1 MPSSEESLSH
11 ETDNN
16 ETENLE
22 NTLLRECMAEFVAF
36 DIQNKPVST
45 EKRETFQSLFRQKFS
60 GKLWFNPLLTDISC
74 IIQVTKNKT
83 VKYQVKYH

>member
-1 MPSSEESLSH
+1 MPSSEESLLH

-16 ETENLE
+16 DDCETLPWNRNLE

-45 EKRETFQSLFRQKFS
+45 EKRETFQSL
-60 GKLWFNPLLTDISC
+60 LWFNPLLTDISC
-74 IIQVTKNKT
+74 IIQLTKNKT